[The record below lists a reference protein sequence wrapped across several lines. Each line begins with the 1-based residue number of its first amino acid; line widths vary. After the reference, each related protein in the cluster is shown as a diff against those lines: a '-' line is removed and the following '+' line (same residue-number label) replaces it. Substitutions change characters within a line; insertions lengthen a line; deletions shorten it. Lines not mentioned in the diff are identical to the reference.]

1 MTSNNQV
8 SPVIRISQGER
19 DASARATHLKAASR
33 KYLETTIERKQMST
47 TTNFKRIALVAVAAL
62 GLGVL
67 SSVPSQAVVNNSQLT
82 LSATTGAQTTAET
95 VTATNPTI
103 TLSGLMGVTADS
115 ISVTASL
122 DSAPTGATALPY
134 LQLTETS
141 SALVNDTGTTGAGYD
156 NALLSFVNPN
166 TVVNVSA
173 GTITAATAVSAKFKV
188 FLGTSTT
195 AAPTVVGDYVVRL
208 TPAVSA
214 GSTTAMV
221 AQTIKI
227 TVTAAPALDK
237 TATAANSTSVISIG
251 DTVTT
256 TNGDNAVDDVVYAP
270 KGSTTAANTT
280 IRALIKVTQKNA
292 AASTNAS
299 ESMTVTVSGPGVI
312 AVATPAATYT
322 ATNAGARALTVKNG
336 DVVAVY
342 SDGSSGVGKI
352 TIATATTTLATETVN
367 FYGAIASVVA
377 TVVSPVIGIG
387 AASATVGNVAYANT
401 GAVYA
406 IAKDAQGFTVCDSA
420 TSLYLTSGTTTIISN
435 SYTGVAPT
443 AAATTVFPACSY
455 RFDLTGVAA
464 GSASLTVGSG
474 SSAAATTNITAPAVS
489 VRVASSTAANV
500 TISFDKAT
508 YAPGEAATVS
518 VKAVDA
524 TGAVLAGQ
532 YLTGIWAIGGITS
545 DYALTGDTLTWTEV
559 RSSTATGIATYK
571 VFMPQ
576 IDGKVTLTGTTGTG
590 LSVVANQAVKVTAS
604 ATVTSPGAQALA
616 AVTALATTVASLRTL
631 IVTLTN
637 LVLKIQK
644 KVKA

>member
-1 MTSNNQV
+1 
-8 SPVIRISQGER
+8 
-19 DASARATHLKAASR
+19 
-33 KYLETTIERKQMST
+33 MST

-67 SSVPSQAVVNNSQLT
+67 SSVPSQAVVNSDALT
-82 LSATTGAQTTAET
+82 LSATTAAQTTAET
-95 VTATNPTI
+95 VTATNPTV
-103 TLSGLMGVTADS
+103 TVSGLVGATTDS
-115 ISVTASL
+115 ITVIASL
-122 DSAPTGATALPY
+122 VSGPAGNTALPY

-141 SALVNDTGTTGAGYD
+141 TSTVNETENVSLAYN

-166 TVVNVSA
+166 TAISVSVK
-173 GTITAATAVSAKFKV
+173 GSTVPAAISAKFKV

-195 AAPTVVGDYVVRL
+195 AAPTVAGTYVVKI
-208 TPAVSA
+208 TPTVSA
-214 GSTTAMV
+214 GSTLNAT
-221 AQTIKI
+221 AQTLTI
-227 TVTAAPALDK
+227 TVTAAPALD
-237 TATAANSTSVISIG
+237 TVASAATTTSVISKG

-256 TNGDNAVDDVVYAP
+256 TNGDNAVDDVIYAP
-270 KGSTTAANTT
+270 KTLSGNAD
-280 IRALIKVTQKNA
+280 IRALIMVTQKNA
-292 AASTNAS
+292 AGLTAAN
-299 ESMTVTVSGPGVI
+299 ESMTVVITGPGTI
-312 AVATPAATYT
+312 AKATAGAPYTAAVAGT
-322 ATNAGARALTVKNG
+322 RALTLKNG
-336 DVVAVY
+336 DAVAVY
-342 SDGSSGVGKI
+342 SDGTAGVGVI
-352 TIATATTTLATETVN
+352 SFSTATVAKLAEEKVN

-387 AASATVGNVAYANT
+387 AASATVGNVAAANT

-435 SYTGVAPT
+435 SYTAVTPT

-532 YLTGIWAIGGITS
+532 YLTNIWETGGITS

-590 LSVVANQAVKVTAS
+590 LSVVANQGVALKAT

>member
-1 MTSNNQV
+1 
-8 SPVIRISQGER
+8 
-19 DASARATHLKAASR
+19 
-33 KYLETTIERKQMST
+33 MST

-82 LSATTGAQTTAET
+82 LSTTTAAQTTAET

-115 ISVTASL
+115 VSVVASL

-141 SALVNDTGTTGAGYD
+141 SALVNDTGTTGAGYN

-166 TVVNVSA
+166 TAINVSA
-173 GTITAATAVSAKFKV
+173 GSISAATAISAKFKV

-195 AAPTVVGDYVVRL
+195 DAPTVAGDYVVRL

-227 TVTAAPALDK
+227 TVTAAPTLDTK
-237 TATAANSTSVISIG
+237 VSATNSTSVISIG

-270 KGSTTAANTT
+270 KGSTTASNTT
-280 IRALIKVTQKNA
+280 IRALITVTQKNA
-292 AASTNAS
+292 ANTSAS
-299 ESMTVTVSGPGVI
+299 ESMTVVVTGPGVI
-312 AVATPAATYT
+312 ARASEGAPYT
-322 ATNAGARALTVKNG
+322 ATNAGARALTVKVG
-336 DVVAVY
+336 DVIAVY
-342 SDGSSGVGKI
+342 SDGSAGVGTI
-352 TIATATTTLATETVN
+352 TISTATTTIAAEKVN
-367 FYGAIASVVA
+367 FYGDIASVVS
-377 TVVSPVIGIG
+377 TVVAPVIGIG
-387 AASATVGNVAYANT
+387 NASASVGNVAYANT

-435 SYTGVAPT
+435 SYSGKTPT

-455 RFDLTGVAA
+455 RFDLNGVAA
-464 GSASLTVGSG
+464 GTASLTVGTG

-489 VRVASSTAANV
+489 VRVASSSAANV

-518 VKAVDA
+518 VKAVDS

-532 YLTGIWAIGGITS
+532 YLSNIWATGGIVS

-604 ATVTSPGAQALA
+604 ATVTSSGAQALA
-616 AVTALATTVASLRTL
+616 AVTAMQATIASLRTL

>member
-8 SPVIRISQGER
+8 SPVIRISRGER
-19 DASARATHLKAASR
+19 DASARATHLKAASK

-141 SALVNDTGTTGAGYD
+141 SALVNDTGTTGAGYN

-166 TVVNVSA
+166 TPINVSA
-173 GTITAATAVSAKFKV
+173 GNISAATAISAKFKV

-195 AAPTVVGDYVVRL
+195 DAPTVAGVYVVRL

-221 AQTIKI
+221 AQTIAI
-227 TVTAAPALDK
+227 TVTAAPTLDTK
-237 TATAANSTSVISIG
+237 ATAAQSTSIISIG

-292 AASTNAS
+292 ANTAAS
-299 ESMTVTVSGPGVI
+299 ESMTVVVTGPGVI
-312 AVATPAATYT
+312 AIASAGDPYE

-336 DVVAVY
+336 DVVAVF
-342 SDGSSGVGKI
+342 SDGSAGVGTI
-352 TIATATTTLATETVN
+352 TISTATTTLAAEKVN
-367 FYGAIASVVA
+367 FYGDIASVVA

-387 AASATVGNVAYANT
+387 AASASVGNVAAANT

-406 IAKDAQGFTVCDSA
+406 IAKDVQGFTVCDSA
-420 TSLYLTSGTTTIISN
+420 TSLYLTSGTSTIISN
-435 SYTGVAPT
+435 SYSATTPT

-464 GSASLTVGSG
+464 GSASLTVGTG

-489 VRVASSTAANV
+489 VRVASSSAANV

-532 YLTGIWAIGGITS
+532 YLADIWATGGITS

-604 ATVTSPGAQALA
+604 ATVTSAGAQALA
-616 AVTALATTVASLRTL
+616 AVTALATTVAALRTL
-631 IVTLTN
+631 IVRLTN

-644 KVKA
+644 AVK